1 MTFDFQT
8 PQGPFRPIR
17 PIILASASPRRQ
29 SLLATC
35 GLFFEVLPSSV
46 SEPQPEQGEKPA
58 EYAGRMAGL
67 KAADVRKRFSS
78 GCILAADT
86 IVVHGSGVLGKP
98 VSPEQALETLRSLNG
113 QTHQVM
119 TGCCLLDLDQDRHL
133 TFSVVTEVTMAR
145 HSDEVLAAYVQT
157 GEPMDKAG
165 SYGIQGAGSF
175 LVASISGS
183 YTNIVGLPVHESI
196 QALLDWRVIQA
207 DSATCAPQLSRSM
220 A

>member
-1 MTFDFQT
+1 
-8 PQGPFRPIR
+8 
-17 PIILASASPRRQ
+17 
-29 SLLATC
+29 
-35 GLFFEVLPSSV
+35 
-46 SEPQPEQGEKPA
+46 
-58 EYAGRMAGL
+58 MAGL

-86 IVVHGSGVLGKP
+86 IVVHGSEVLGKP

-119 TGCCLLDLDQDRHL
+119 TGCCLLDLDEDRHL

-145 HSDEVLAAYVQT
+145 HSDEVLAAYART

-175 LVASISGS
+175 LVASITGS

-196 QALLDWRVIQA
+196 LALLAWGIIQA